1 MVAVPLPRI
10 VARAD
15 GLRLL
20 SARRGTARGARRHQR
35 RAVLPVA
42 PLGPEV
48 ILVSALELDGFALS
62 VGGEALVNEVSLELA
77 AGRTHAVIGERGSSK
92 TVLLRSLVGMWP
104 ENAEVSGRL
113 RADGLD
119 LVSLTARERL
129 AARRERLMYLPPSGR
144 EALNPVERVDRHFL
158 DVCSVRAG
166 WARARRR
173 RRRESLLAEA
183 AVDLTKLGIADPD
196 RVLASIPDELSGGM
210 RKRVLIAMAL
220 LLKPAVLA
228 ADDPT
233 SGLDVTIS
241 RQILDLL
248 AELQGNEGFTLV
260 IATQDLGIVAHYA
273 STITV
278 LKSGT
283 VVEHTDPATFFA
295 GPASETGAAM
305 LARARV

>member
-1 MVAVPLPRI
+1 M
-10 VARAD
+10 
-15 GLRLL
+15 
-20 SARRGTARGARRHQR
+20 
-35 RAVLPVA
+35 
-42 PLGPEV
+42 
-48 ILVSALELDGFALS
+48 SALELDGFALS
-62 VGGEALVNEVSLELA
+62 VGGKALVSEVSLELA

-104 ENAEVSGRL
+104 EDAEVSGQL

-119 LVSLTARERL
+119 LVSLTARQRL
-129 AARRERLMYLPPSGR
+129 TARRERLMYLPPSGR
-144 EALNPVERVDRHFL
+144 EALNPVERVDQHFL
-158 DVCSVRAG
+158 DVCSVRAD
-166 WARARRR
+166 WAGGRRR
-173 RRRESLLAEA
+173 SRRESLLSEA
-183 AVDLTKLGIADPD
+183 AVHLTKLGIADPE

-248 AELQGNEGFTLV
+248 AELQASEGFTLV

-278 LKSGT
+278 LKSGS
-283 VVEHTDPATFFA
+283 VVEHTDPAAFFA
-295 GPASETGAAM
+295 GPASETGTAM

>member
-1 MVAVPLPRI
+1 
-10 VARAD
+10 
-15 GLRLL
+15 
-20 SARRGTARGARRHQR
+20 
-35 RAVLPVA
+35 
-42 PLGPEV
+42 
-48 ILVSALELDGFALS
+48 VSALELDGFTLS
-62 VGGEALVNEVSLELA
+62 VDSEALVSDVNLKLA
-77 AGRTHAVIGERGSSK
+77 AGRTHALIGERGSSK

-104 ENAEVSGRL
+104 DDAEVSGEL

-129 AARRERLMYLPPSGR
+129 TARRERLMYLPPSGR
-144 EALNPVERVDRHFL
+144 EALNPVERVDQHFL
-158 DVCSVRAG
+158 DVCSVRAD
-166 WARARRR
+166 WATARRR
-173 RRRESLLAEA
+173 YRRESVLAEA
-183 AVDLTKLGIADPD
+183 AVALTKLGIADPD

-220 LLKPAVLA
+220 LLKPPLLA

-248 AELQGNEGFTLV
+248 AELQSSEGFTLV

-273 STITV
+273 ATITV

-295 GPASETGAAM
+295 GPASETGVAM

>member
-1 MVAVPLPRI
+1 M
-10 VARAD
+10 
-15 GLRLL
+15 
-20 SARRGTARGARRHQR
+20 
-35 RAVLPVA
+35 
-42 PLGPEV
+42 
-48 ILVSALELDGFALS
+48 SALELDGFALS
-62 VGGEALVNEVSLELA
+62 VGGKALVSGVSLELA

-119 LVSLTARERL
+119 LVSLRARERL

-144 EALNPVERVDRHFL
+144 EALNPVERVDQHFL

-173 RRRESLLAEA
+173 NRRESLLAEA

-248 AELQGNEGFTLV
+248 AELQGSEGFTLV

-295 GPASETGAAM
+295 GPASETGVAM

>member
-1 MVAVPLPRI
+1 M
-10 VARAD
+10 
-15 GLRLL
+15 
-20 SARRGTARGARRHQR
+20 
-35 RAVLPVA
+35 
-42 PLGPEV
+42 
-48 ILVSALELDGFALS
+48 SALVLDDFTVR
-62 VGGEALVNEVSLELA
+62 VGDEALLGGVSLELA
-77 AGRTHAVIGERGSSK
+77 EGRTHAIIGERGSSK
-92 TVLLRSLVGMWP
+92 TVLLRCLAGMWP
-104 ENAEVSGRL
+104 EGADVDGTL

-119 LVSLTARERL
+119 LVSLTARQRL
-129 AARRERLMYLPPSGR
+129 AARRERLLYLPPSGR
-144 EALNPVERVDRHFL
+144 EALNPVERIDQHFL

-166 WARARRR
+166 WTDSRRR
-173 RRRESLLAEA
+173 VRRESLLTEA
-183 AVDLTKLGIADPD
+183 AVALTKLGIADPE

-248 AELQGNEGFTLV
+248 AEMQGAEGFTLV

-283 VVEHTDPATFFA
+283 VVEHTDPVSFFA
-295 GPASETGAAM
+295 HPASDTGSAM